1 MIKALVLL
9 ILILVVDT
17 FVECKIFK
25 EDKYE

>member
-9 ILILVVDT
+9 ILILVVET

>member
-9 ILILVVDT
+9 ILILVVET

-25 EDKYE
+25 EDKCE

>member
-9 ILILVVDT
+9 ILILVVET

-25 EDKYE
+25 EDKHE

>member
-1 MIKALVLL
+1 MIKVWVLL
-9 ILILVVDT
+9 ILILVVET